1 MTLQIATGF
10 EAFAS
15 LQGGGLAQFAAPE
28 DGRSITRADVN
39 GLLKNPALW
48 LHQTMRDKPFEMI
61 ERALSVET
69 SGALM
74 LEFLTS
80 MAVLAFRV
88 KAASVRP
95 AKAMY
100 RVALVDYTPWRQA
113 DPPVP
118 LLCLFNLPARA
129 VAMHNAA
136 IHLFLSNGDASAMRG
151 AMSLVLQG
159 GVEAGMHPA
168 EAFYYVAKMLSL
180 VTGAYSQQQRA

>member
-15 LQGGGLAQFAAPE
+15 LQGEGLAQFAAPE
-28 DGRSITRADVN
+28 DGRSVTRADAA
-39 GLLKNPALW
+39 GQLKNPALW
-48 LHQTMRDKPFEMI
+48 LRQTMRDKPFEMI

-80 MAVLAFRV
+80 MAVLAFRA

-113 DPPVP
+113 DRLSRCYACSTCPPE
-118 LLCLFNLPARA
+118 LWQCTILP
-129 VAMHNAA
+129 
-136 IHLFLSNGDASAMRG
+136 
-151 AMSLVLQG
+151 
-159 GVEAGMHPA
+159 
-168 EAFYYVAKMLSL
+168 
-180 VTGAYSQQQRA
+180 